1 MDERWKSYIT
11 DNAINL
17 GKENYNN
24 EFVDFYEAQV
34 KEENEKEKKEL
45 ISIHYVQIN
54 NVRK

>member
-1 MDERWKSYIT
+1 MKILYVV
-11 DNAINL
+11 
-17 GKENYNN
+17 GNYNN
-24 EFVDFYEAQV
+24 EFVDFYGAQV